1 MRWAHSLPMQ
11 CARQPTAEE
20 VDRRVL
26 DVNTAYNLHT
36 RLVVHLI
43 PMSNFVNFEKE
54 LGDGNQVV
62 SQGAL
67 RLKSLIK
74 YYGNG
79 RFQVLCELDPE
90 ENCAGLPYERAVFKV
105 SANVLGSH
113 LKLDGERPVTMFDC
127 LYLVKRFHVNILLPS
142 QLTASRQR
150 GNPNQ
155 ILPSLKEMLV
165 NILKRAEIWVPGNK
179 TSKGLG

>member
-1 MRWAHSLPMQ
+1 MEGIACETNGRQFMRWAHSLQMQ
-11 CARQPTAEE
+11 CARQSTAEE

-26 DVNTAYNLHT
+26 DVDTAYNLHT

-113 LKLDGERPVTMFDC
+113 LNWMASVLLLC
-127 LYLVKRFHVNILLPS
+127 LTVC
-142 QLTASRQR
+142 
-150 GNPNQ
+150 
-155 ILPSLKEMLV
+155 
-165 NILKRAEIWVPGNK
+165 IW
-179 TSKGLG
+179 SKGST